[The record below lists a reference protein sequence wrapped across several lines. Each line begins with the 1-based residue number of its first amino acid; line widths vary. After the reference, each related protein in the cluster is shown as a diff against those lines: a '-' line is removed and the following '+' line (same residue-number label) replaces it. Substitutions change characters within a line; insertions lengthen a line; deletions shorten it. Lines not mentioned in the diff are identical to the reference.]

1 MEQPAVGTGSLKP
14 AAGDDSSME
23 LGTCHELLHRLREL
37 EVCGGRQGGAVV
49 LARTL
54 GSQGCPPRACQAGGG
69 WVLQCSSSEQLG
81 KKTLQRGELSYTP
94 SVFPCLFTF
103 MALLTPG
110 KMVVSETTEYNSQVT

>member
-54 GSQGCPPRACQAGGG
+54 GSQGCPARACQAGGG
-69 WVLQCSSSEQLG
+69 WVL
-81 KKTLQRGELSYTP
+81 
-94 SVFPCLFTF
+94 
-103 MALLTPG
+103 
-110 KMVVSETTEYNSQVT
+110 